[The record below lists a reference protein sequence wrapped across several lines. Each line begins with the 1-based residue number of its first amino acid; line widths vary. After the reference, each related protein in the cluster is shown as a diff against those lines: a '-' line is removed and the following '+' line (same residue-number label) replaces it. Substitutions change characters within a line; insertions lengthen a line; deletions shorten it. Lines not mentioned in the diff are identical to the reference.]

1 MVFSYRRHV
10 IWLYTNIKLLCADN
24 FFFKNVIIIFCILER
39 NGIFLIQTQKR
50 E

>member
-24 FFFKNVIIIFCILER
+24 FFKKCDNY
-39 NGIFLIQTQKR
+39 FLYFGKKWHISDSNTKT
-50 E
+50 